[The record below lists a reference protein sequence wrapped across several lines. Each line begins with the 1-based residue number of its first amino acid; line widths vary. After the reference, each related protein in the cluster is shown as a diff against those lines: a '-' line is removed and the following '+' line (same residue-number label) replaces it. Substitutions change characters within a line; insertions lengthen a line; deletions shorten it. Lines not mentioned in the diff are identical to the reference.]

1 MRLEAGNSF
10 GTRTARGS
18 DAIVYATLDRGENFA
33 PKIGLVDES
42 EMLKYGV
49 NIRLLSKTDEASGV
63 GDSAG
68 RLSLMRMQMHD
79 STPLI
84 VSSKYCMNQL
94 SLAPY

>member
-1 MRLEAGNSF
+1 MPLWIGGRTLLQRWAGL
-10 GTRTARGS
+10 A
-18 DAIVYATLDRGENFA
+18 
-33 PKIGLVDES
+33 DES

-49 NIRLLSKTDEASGV
+49 NVRLLSNTDEASGV
-63 GDSAG
+63 EDSAG

-84 VSSKYCMNQL
+84 RSSKYCINQL